1 MANITPELNVC
12 LKSQDAP
19 LVLKKEYNVEKI
31 NSFLQEAYNI
41 NARITDLTKSLRSI
55 RPRYL
60 STAPPSQR
68 RANKDSAQTRPLT
81 DSERDALDASSKQLL
96 RDLNNAITRLQQAES
111 IRLQTAD
118 SVALSKRARRGL
130 GALGRW
136 AAGGAVTAK
145 SDEEAREEGERKQV
159 AAVRESVLFY
169 VQKKLEEAGRVQ
181 SEMMEVRLSRE
192 VEKSKSALY
201 KSRMGGAGIP
211 YAAEEDGMNGAVAG
225 QKGQDKRKGARSSYD
240 EHRSQLDQE
249 DGELSQ
255 DQMQIFAQE
264 NNDLLRHYEDTLDQV
279 RAAERSILEISE
291 LHGTLHANLA
301 QQSEH
306 IEQLVQD
313 SYSTTENVGGGNKEL
328 KRASERRSTAK
339 LIFWSTVG
347 FCSTLVIW
355 DLVF

>member
-1 MANITPELNVC
+1 M
-12 LKSQDAP
+12 
-19 LVLKKEYNVEKI
+19 
-31 NSFLQEAYNI
+31 
-41 NARITDLTKSLRSI
+41 
-55 RPRYL
+55 
-60 STAPPSQR
+60 
-68 RANKDSAQTRPLT
+68 
-81 DSERDALDASSKQLL
+81 
-96 RDLNNAITRLQQAES
+96 
-111 IRLQTAD
+111 
-118 SVALSKRARRGL
+118 
-130 GALGRW
+130 
-136 AAGGAVTAK
+136 TAK
-145 SDEEAREEGERKQV
+145 SEEEAHEEGERKQV
-159 AAVRESVLFY
+159 AAVRESVLFFI
-169 VQKKLEEAGRVQ
+169 QKRLEEAGRVQ

-201 KSRMGGAGIP
+201 KSRMGGAGVP
-211 YAAEEDGMNGAVAG
+211 YVAEEEGVNGSVVAKGSEKRRGNRTSFSQEESQVQDG
-225 QKGQDKRKGARSSYD
+225 
-240 EHRSQLDQE
+240 E
-249 DGELSQ
+249 ELSQ

-306 IEQLVQD
+306 IDQLVQD

-355 DLVF
+355 DLIS